1 MKQADAI
8 SQQRENAVETAVRL
22 NLTSAIT
29 SPMLVSLY

>member
-8 SQQRENAVETAVRL
+8 SQQRRIAVEAAVRL

-29 SPMLVSLY
+29 SPMSENF